1 MKELEPA
8 LEFKKNTMNQ
18 YKLCHIYLFL
28 LSCCDTNILMY
39 KTTLFLLD
47 ETVQAL
53 LDQNVEQKK
62 GEMCR
67 DNPRS

>member
-1 MKELEPA
+1 
-8 LEFKKNTMNQ
+8 
-18 YKLCHIYLFL
+18 
-28 LSCCDTNILMY
+28 MY

-62 GEMCR
+62 KGGGDTLGR
-67 DNPRS
+67 DNPRSRENT